1 MTQLSNAS
9 SFFEAPKQAPNEANA
24 SQASSDVALLLPPG
38 EDARVIPEVSIVIPA
53 MNEEITIGEFVAW
66 CKEGLAKAGVQGEIL
81 IVDSSTDR
89 TAEIALAGGA
99 RVLKTPRRGVGRAYI
114 DAIPHAR
121 GNLIIMGDCDLTYD
135 FRELQDFIDRYREGY
150 EFVIG
155 SRFKGSIERGAMP
168 ALHQYFG
175 TPFTTWILNT
185 IYRDRFTDIHT
196 GMRGV
201 TKEALKKINIQSES
215 WEYASEMVLKAS
227 RLGLRIAEVPIKFYK
242 DREGRVSHHKRVGFW
257 SPWYA
262 GWINLKAM
270 LVYTPDSFLLAPGL
284 FFFALGALLTISLGF
299 GSYSIGPIGFDLH
312 WMLLGTTLAVLGY
325 GCVQIGVLARLDH
338 GLRSGFERTV
348 AQRLS
353 YDSGM
358 AIAAVLIGIGLI
370 LTGRF
375 LWQYI
380 AGGFR
385 LSEVSHPA
393 VLGLFLIII
402 GFQTFGFTLL
412 IEMMRRI
419 KR

>member
-1 MTQLSNAS
+1 MTEVYKVQD
-9 SFFEAPKQAPNEANA
+9 FFEASKQGARDAKPGKSLPEIELFVP
-24 SQASSDVALLLPPG
+24 SD
-38 EDARVIPEVSIVIPA
+38 EIDATPEVSIVIPA
-53 MNEEITIGEFVAW
+53 MNEEITMGEFVAW
-66 CKEGLAKAGVQGEIL
+66 CKEGLAAAGAHGEIL

-135 FRELQDFIDRYREGY
+135 FRELKDFIDRYREGY
-150 EFVIG
+150 ELVMG
-155 SRFKGSIERGAMP
+155 SRFMGSIERGAMP
-168 ALHQYFG
+168 RLHQYFG

-196 GMRGV
+196 GMRGI
-201 TKEALKKINIQSES
+201 TKAALKKIDIQSES

-227 RLGLRIAEVPIKFYK
+227 RLGLRITEVPIKFYK
-242 DREGRVSHHKRVGFW
+242 DREGRLSHHKRLGFW

-270 LVYTPDSFLLAPGL
+270 LVYTPDTFLLAPGVL
-284 FFFALGALLTISLGF
+284 FFLLGSLLTISLSF
-299 GSYSIGPIGFDLH
+299 GPYSIGPIGFNLY
-312 WMLLGTTLAVLGY
+312 WMLLGMTLAVLGY
-325 GCVQIGVLARLDH
+325 GCFQIGVLARLNH
-338 GLRSGFERTV
+338 GLRSGIERPV
-348 AQRLS
+348 AERLS
-353 YDSGM
+353 YDRGM
-358 AIAAVLIGIGLI
+358 AIAAILIGLGLL

-380 AGGFR
+380 ADGFR
-385 LSEVSHPA
+385 LSQVSHSA
-393 VLGLFLIII
+393 VLGLFLIVI

-412 IEMMRRI
+412 IEMMRRV
-419 KR
+419 RR